1 MQNKIHIAYGKYGMR
16 GAQRECKSD
25 KMGSQTR

>member
-25 KMGSQTR
+25 KMAKT

>member
-25 KMGSQTR
+25 KMGKT